1 MDADGF
7 AGTWSLR
14 AFAICATPP
23 SGHQVVT
30 GMSEQTGSE
39 TFKFAQA
46 GCPGHQQ
53 VLSAGAAITDVAPG
67 HVSLQLVFPS
77 PFEDQPHRFFATA
90 AENTPT
96 DDDWDFIIARGICVD
111 RPRA

>member
-1 MDADGF
+1 M
-7 AGTWSLR
+7 R

-77 PFEDQPHRFFATA
+77 TFDDQPHRFFATA

-96 DDDWDFIIARGICVD
+96 NDSWDFIIARGICVD
-111 RPRA
+111 RPRT